1 MIEAIAVSDSLLE
14 FVEWTVDGS
23 LFSSSIL
30 DAVTGGDFLFRSP
43 TGVVVLSLG
52 GGSSV
57 FSLTSE
63 GEASCL
69 DALLWVLSIFLLMFF
84 AAGENATLFLM
95 IGGSMI
101 DSALSFKL
109 VGGDDELDR
118 FLFLLVVV
126 ASVSMVMGCD
136 SSDFDLVVVVVVVV
150 VLVLVL
156 VVVESGERPS
166 IFAIWTVFSSF
177 SVMSRDVVERSAA
190 AKVFFLATAAVST
203 AAAVI
208 VVSTGCNVL
217 AEDVGSVFSL
227 PQPLEEAT
235 TTGLDALLCSLSVFL
250 AFFEEDTTPPPPQQF
265 LSLFGF
271 L

>member
-1 MIEAIAVSDSLLE
+1 MIEAIAVSDSLFE

-84 AAGENATLFLM
+84 AGEDATLFLM

-101 DSALSFKL
+101 DSALSFEL
-109 VGGDDELDR
+109 VGGGDELDR
-118 FLFLLVVV
+118 FLFLLVVVVVVVVV

-136 SSDFDLVVVVVVVV
+136 SSDFDLVVVVVV
-150 VLVLVL
+150 

-190 AKVFFLATAAVST
+190 AKVFFLATATAST

-235 TTGLDALLCSLSVFL
+235 TTTGLDALLCSLSVFL
-250 AFFEEDTTPPPPQQF
+250 AFFEEDTTPPPQQF

>member
-95 IGGSMI
+95 IGRSMI

-109 VGGDDELDR
+109 VGGGDELDR

-136 SSDFDLVVVVVVVV
+136 SSDFDLVVVVGVVVM
-150 VLVLVL
+150 
-156 VVVESGERPS
+156 VVESGERPS

-190 AKVFFLATAAVST
+190 AKVFFLATATVST

-227 PQPLEEAT
+227 PQPLEEATTT